1 LKLACTHCQYLGKK
15 KKWLKCSF
23 EYDPEPSGHRG
34 RCIECKESGHR
45 PCIAGPHPGHVRTRI
60 RIGPDGE
67 PYTNEP
73 SKDLKG
79 SRRAT
84 CVRCLEARRV
94 CSLKTGT
101 LHGDEGLCTACDMAG
116 EACEP
121 LGSRAPQFR
130 RQQSPRDSVQEESKE
145 SDVEQDH
152 VGTESTTLAPDPVF
166 ADILAAPPE
175 FLAESLDPEQGDAKP
190 FVLTTPINQTAVRDT
205 DLSPSPLS
213 DSPLPVSGTP
223 KIVRTKLCH
232 PVQFDYEDPTHDG
245 SNPCHFCDRAVYS
258 VIGLEE
264 RTVEVIEWAD
274 GRGWE
279 EVSGGHRGEGMK
291 PTQICPDCTMARMR
305 IMVCDGHAL
314 RRISGVND
322 KERDIGEALE
332 KLLEFE
338 NQDKNKDPVPL
349 ETWCSV
355 CCNLAA
361 WECCSEQQVE
371 EEREGCGLALC
382 EVCVVDLGKC
392 GGSFE
397 KLLQN
402 LEDER
407 TDERP
412 LALRADFGLLKAD
425 GLLMGYLQSSA

>member
-1 LKLACTHCQYLGKK
+1 
-15 KKWLKCSF
+15 
-23 EYDPEPSGHRG
+23 
-34 RCIECKESGHR
+34 
-45 PCIAGPHPGHVRTRI
+45 VRTRI

-73 SKDLKG
+73 GKDLKA

-84 CVRCLEARRV
+84 CVRCLETRRV
-94 CSLKTGT
+94 CSLNTGT

-130 RQQSPRDSVQEESKE
+130 RQESPRDSVQEEESKE

-152 VGTESTTLAPDPVF
+152 IGTASTTLAPDPIF

-190 FVLTTPINQTAVRDT
+190 FVPTTPVNQITFRNT
-205 DLSPSPLS
+205 DLSPYPRS

-232 PVQFDYEDPTHDG
+232 PVRFDYEDPTHDG
-245 SNPCHFCDRAVYS
+245 SNPCQFCDRAVYS
-258 VIGLEE
+258 VIGLVE
-264 RTVEVIEWAD
+264 RTVEVIEWED

-279 EVSGGHRGEGMK
+279 EVSGGHRGEDTK
-291 PTQICPDCTMARMR
+291 PTQICPDCTLARMR
-305 IMVCDGHAL
+305 IMVCEGHAL

-322 KERDIGEALE
+322 KERDFGTALDA
-332 KLLEFE
+332 LLEAVG
-338 NQDKNKDPVPL
+338 KDEAAAL

-361 WECCSEQQVE
+361 WECCLGQQV

-382 EVCVVDLGKC
+382 EVCVVDLDKC

-397 KLLQN
+397 KMLQK
-402 LEDER
+402 LEDEQ
-407 TDERP
+407 TDQPPREPLPGRP
-412 LALRADFGLLKAD
+412 LALRADFQFLKAD
-425 GLLMGYLQSSA
+425 GLLMGYLRSSA